1 MVGMKQAR
9 YVVSRHI
16 NSIHHYQSILASRV
30 PSLKLHIS
38 YTLTQAST
46 WINVVFL
53 TAGAVG
59 FYPDP
64 IVMAVTIAV
73 QVVAGTA
80 RELQIRQRSNN
91 YLDEINEQLFKP
103 RGLFALVMCFDP
115 SSARKIENRHVS
127 LADTV
132 AKYDKNPTHASSSIA
147 GLSGEARLEEGKPGS
162 TSSFSMDSV
171 KNSLKSIRVQSGT
184 THGELEMPEAA
195 ALIFPEVD
203 KAVADMGDQVIAE
216 GKGEEEMAARIKN
229 KFKHASE
236 FVASYTDKRSQAE
249 YVSVFLIAS
258 VPASS

>member
-1 MVGMKQAR
+1 MQFPVIIIID
-9 YVVSRHI
+9 VS
-16 NSIHHYQSILASRV
+16 SQV
-30 PSLKLHIS
+30 PPLKFAYL
-38 YTLTQAST
+38 LPLNQAST

-53 TAGAVG
+53 TAGAIG

-64 IVMAVTIAV
+64 IVMGVTIAV

-103 RGLFALVMCFDP
+103 RGLFALAMCFDP
-115 SSARKIENRHVS
+115 SSAPKIENRHVN

-132 AKYDKNPTHASSSIA
+132 AKYDKPVQASSGNA
-147 GLSGEARLEEGKPGS
+147 GLSPEASSLEGKGKS
-162 TSSFSMDSV
+162 KSSFSMDSM

-184 THGELEMPEAA
+184 THGELEMPSAA

-203 KAVADMGDQVIAE
+203 KAVTDMGDQVLAE

-229 KFKHASE
+229 KFKHAGE

-249 YVSVFLIAS
+249 YVSLC
-258 VPASS
+258 